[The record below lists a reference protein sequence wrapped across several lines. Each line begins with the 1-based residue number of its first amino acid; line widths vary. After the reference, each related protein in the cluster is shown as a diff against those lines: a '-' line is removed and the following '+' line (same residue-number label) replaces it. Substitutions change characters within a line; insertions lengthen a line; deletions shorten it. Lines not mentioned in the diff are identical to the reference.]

1 MSVTNC
7 IFGTALGD
15 GPNNSFAYVFDLT
28 EEEIKYGGEN
38 PSDIIKINNGSGSG
52 GGSTTIIIGQS
63 FGGGGNI
70 SSTLSTKL
78 KEMLSNY
85 MNPFLVDDISGTVQ
99 TNITGSNSTLYYTTI
114 DDFGDFA
121 PAVGTNQNSWTD
133 NELISSFA
141 LSTLG
146 VINRGLLL
154 YLENED
160 CKIQVSVIA
169 DQIRNELAPKLI
181 SQQAGIMLNINTVA
195 KIDMRYVFYVEKYG
209 PPIAG
214 IFDPIKLAEFV

>member
-1 MSVTNC
+1 MAFFTTNC
-7 IFGTALGD
+7 VFGQIDTPGNSTAYD
-15 GPNNSFAYVFDLT
+15 YSLT
-28 EEEIKYGGEN
+28 ENEVKYGGEN

-52 GGSTTIIIGQS
+52 SGSTTIIIGQS

-78 KEMLSNY
+78 KEMLTNY
-85 MNPFLVDDISGTVQ
+85 VNPFLVDDISGTVQ
-99 TNITGSNSTLYYTTI
+99 SNITGSNSTLYYTTI

-121 PAVGTNQNSWTD
+121 PAVGTNQNTWTD

-154 YLENED
+154 YLDNQD
-160 CKIQVSVIA
+160 LQVQVTTIA
-169 DQIRNELAPKLI
+169 DQIRNELEPKLI
-181 SQQAGIMLNINTVA
+181 SQQAGIMLDINAVA
-195 KIDMRYVFYVEKYG
+195 KIDLRYVFYVEKYG
-209 PPIAG
+209 PPVAG

>member
-15 GPNNSFAYVFDLT
+15 GPSNSCAYAFDLT

-99 TNITGSNSTLYYTTI
+99 TNIAGSNSTLYYTTI

-133 NELISSFA
+133 NELFSSFA

-195 KIDMRYVFYVEKYG
+195 KIDLRYVFYVEKYG